1 MFTRCADRGGAR
13 AFTLVEVLV
22 AAALGSMVL
31 YVIVALL
38 IPALRVSGQGTAK
51 VDLDQRAAL
60 IDERLTRALKSTT
73 RAGVGRLPEGEQPDP
88 LYLSVHPL
96 LGTLT
101 GSRQDWSRKLT
112 VFVWKDQKFQ
122 EMDLDLPADP
132 PPITAITLPL
142 ATLQEKLATA
152 RLRFTS
158 DGVSKFKVDVSQGPQ
173 VDISFT
179 LEKGTQS
186 LDIERTVYLVNSSQ

>member
-1 MFTRCADRGGAR
+1 MSTHCADKRGCRG
-13 AFTLVEVLV
+13 FTLVEVLV

-38 IPALRVSGQGTAK
+38 IPALRVSGQGTTK

-73 RAGVGRLPEGEQPDP
+73 RAGVGRLPEGESPDP

-101 GSRQDWSRKLT
+101 GSRQDWSRQLT
-112 VFVWKDQKFQ
+112 VFVWK
-122 EMDLDLPADP
+122 EHRLREVELELPSDP
-132 PPITAITLPL
+132 PPICP
-142 ATLQEKLATA
+142 
-152 RLRFTS
+152 
-158 DGVSKFKVDVSQGPQ
+158 PW
-173 VDISFT
+173 
-179 LEKGTQS
+179 
-186 LDIERTVYLVNSSQ
+186 